1 MARASILYVGAHV
14 DTYPLTCA
22 EMRKAYRRFV
32 YVDGSP
38 DSNYWPPGCPGARE
52 SVSEACMMECMMRM
66 GGEYA
71 EMQPFKRMP
80 CGGYQAEL
88 ADDSCVLYYFN
99 CPDAVGVPPDVL
111 ADVAALYIHG
121 HEPNMSVLDLIPT
134 AACAYATRLCVG
146 PVYRAVRA
154 RTHGV
159 GYVIDEADWDDDEF
173 VVMCIDGRMRF
184 KSDAPT
190 RTQWEKGPET
200 PDSGEETDATD
211 SDSDSDSE
219 TEPERQARLF

>member
-22 EMRKAYRRFV
+22 EMRRAYRRFV

-38 DSNYWPPGCPGARE
+38 GSNYWPQDCLGARQ
-52 SVSEACMMECMMRM
+52 SVSEASMMDCMMRM

-71 EMQPFKRMP
+71 GMKPFKRMP

-99 CPDAVGVPPDVL
+99 CPDAVGLPPDVL
-111 ADVAALYIHG
+111 ADVTALYIQG
-121 HEPNMSVLDLIPT
+121 HEPEMSVLDLIPN
-134 AACAYATRLCVG
+134 AVRVYATHWGVG
-146 PVYRAVRA
+146 PVYRAVCE

-159 GYVIDEADWDDDEF
+159 GHVIHEADWDDDEF
-173 VVMCIDGRMRF
+173 VVIDGTLRF
-184 KSDAPT
+184 ESDAPT
-190 RTQWEKGPET
+190 RTQWEKGPASGS
-200 PDSGEETDATD
+200 DSEETDSTD
-211 SDSDSDSE
+211 STASDSE
-219 TEPERQARLF
+219 TEPEKQARLF

>member
-22 EMRKAYRRFV
+22 EMRREYRRFV

-38 DSNYWPPGCPGARE
+38 DSNYWPPGCLGARE
-52 SVSEACMMECMMRM
+52 SVSEASMMECMMRM
-66 GGEYA
+66 GREYA
-71 EMQPFKRMP
+71 GMEPFECMP

-99 CPDAVGVPPDVL
+99 CPDCAGVPPDVL
-111 ADVAALYIHG
+111 ADVTALYIQG
-121 HEPNMSVLDLIPT
+121 HEPEMSVLDLIPN
-134 AACAYATRLCVG
+134 AVCVYATHWCVG
-146 PVYRAVRA
+146 PVYRAVCERP
-154 RTHGV
+154 HGV
-159 GYVIDEADWDDDEF
+159 GHVILETQLDDDEF
-173 VVMCIDGRMRF
+173 VVIDGTLRLE
-184 KSDAPT
+184 SDAPT

-200 PDSGEETDATD
+200 PDSGEETASTA